1 MNHTTSTNTQWGDRL
16 PPWMIAAPLVVL
28 AIMVALYVYGIPA
41 LARAAADRFPSGV
54 AVRIDNDTLATLDRQ
69 VFSPSAIPQAR
80 QQAIASAFRALR
92 KPAGSNSSYNL
103 VFRKSDAIGA
113 NAMALPASTIIVT
126 DGLVELARDD
136 REILGVLAHE
146 AGHIDGRHTLRGLI
160 QNSLISVLLALVAG
174 DVSAIAAAASSS
186 LLEASY
192 SRDLEREADAYA
204 IEILKTNR
212 VPLKYFAD
220 MLRRLETAAGAAGS
234 SSALRYLS
242 THPATEE
249 RIRQLSGS

>member
-1 MNHTTSTNTQWGDRL
+1 MNHTTSINTQWGDRL
-16 PPWMIAAPLVVL
+16 PPWMIAAPIVLL
-28 AIMVALYVYGIPA
+28 AIIVAVYIYGIPT
-41 LARAAADRFPSGV
+41 LARTAADRFPSGI
-54 AVRIDNDTLATLDRQ
+54 AARIEAETLAALDRQ
-69 VFSPSAIPQAR
+69 VFSPSALSEAR
-80 QQAIASAFRALR
+80 QQAIASAFRALK
-92 KPAGSNSSYNL
+92 KPAGSNTSYNL
-103 VFRKSDAIGA
+103 LFRRSEAIGA
-113 NAMALPASTIIVT
+113 NAMALQASTIIVT

-146 AGHIDGRHTLRGLI
+146 AGHIDRRHNLRGLI
-160 QNSLISVLLALVAG
+160 QDSLISMLVAVVIG
-174 DVSAIAAAASSS
+174 DVSAIAAIASSS

-204 IEILKTNR
+204 IETLRANGI
-212 VPLKYFAD
+212 PLKHLAD
-220 MLRRLETAAGAAGS
+220 MLRRLEATAGTAGD

>member
-92 KPAGSNSSYNL
+92 KPAGPNSSYNL

-146 AGHIDGRHTLRGLI
+146 AGHLNGRTTLRGII
-160 QNSLISVLLALVAG
+160 QISLTGVGLACLP
-174 DVSAIAAAASSS
+174 
-186 LLEASY
+186 
-192 SRDLEREADAYA
+192 AD
-204 IEILKTNR
+204 
-212 VPLKYFAD
+212 
-220 MLRRLETAAGAAGS
+220 G
-234 SSALRYLS
+234 
-242 THPATEE
+242 
-249 RIRQLSGS
+249 

>member
-1 MNHTTSTNTQWGDRL
+1 MNQTTSTNTQWGDRL
-16 PPWMIAAPLVVL
+16 PPWMIALPLAVL
-28 AIMVALYVYGIPA
+28 AIIVAVYIYGIPT
-41 LARAAADRFPSGV
+41 LARAAADRFPPGV
-54 AVRIDNDTLATLDRQ
+54 AARVDSDTLATLDRQ
-69 VFSPSAIPQAR
+69 VFSTSAIPQAR
-80 QQAIASAFRALR
+80 QQAIASAFRALK
-92 KPAGSNSSYNL
+92 KPAGSANSYNL
-103 VFRKSDAIGA
+103 VFRKSEAIGA

-126 DGLVELARDD
+126 DGLVQLARDD

-160 QNSLISVLLALVAG
+160 QNSLISILLAFVAG

-204 IEILKTNR
+204 IATLRASQI
-212 VPLKYFAD
+212 PLQHLAD
-220 MLRRLETAAGAAGS
+220 MLRRLEAAAGTAGN
-234 SSALRYLS
+234 SSALKYLS

-249 RIRQLSGS
+249 RIRVLSGS

>member
-16 PPWMIAAPLVVL
+16 PPWMIAAPLAVL
-28 AIMVALYVYGIPA
+28 AFIVALYVYGIPA
-41 LARAAADRFPSGV
+41 LAHAAADRFPPGV
-54 AVRIDNDTLATLDRQ
+54 AARIDSDTLATLDRQ
-69 VFSPSAIPQAR
+69 VFSASTIPHGR
-80 QQAIASAFRALR
+80 QQAIASAFRALKR
-92 KPAGSNSSYNL
+92 PAGSNGSYNL
-103 VFRKSDAIGA
+103 VFRKSEAIGA

-146 AGHIDGRHTLRGLI
+146 AGHIDGRHTLRGLL
-160 QNSLISVLLALVAG
+160 QNSLISILLALVAG
-174 DVSAIAAAASSS
+174 DVSAMAAAASSS

-204 IEILKTNR
+204 IETLRASQI
-212 VPLKYFAD
+212 PLKQLAD
-220 MLRRLETAAGAAGS
+220 MLRRLETAAGTAGS
-234 SSALRYLS
+234 SSALKYLS

-249 RIRQLSGS
+249 RIRQLSES